1 MKVTGLNKKVALVTG
16 ASSGLGKHF
25 AKSLLLEGIT
35 VYAAARRVEQMDD
48 LKKLGAIPL
57 KMDITKE
64 EDVMAAVKTIQM
76 QSSGVDILI
85 NNAGFGMYGAMEDT
99 TIEDARYQ
107 FEVNLFGTARLTQL
121 LLPSMRAKRAGKII
135 NISSMGGKVYTP
147 LGSWYHAT
155 KHALEGWSDCLR
167 IELSQFNINVVVIE
181 PGAIKT
187 EFANVMVEPM
197 LERSGSG
204 PYANIANSLAKVT
217 NDSMNGGAS
226 DPQVITNLILK
237 AIRARKPKTR
247 YVAGQYAKPMM
258 FIRKWFGDRVYDK
271 MIMSTFN

>member
-1 MKVTGLNKKVALVTG
+1 MNTSSSSKKVALVTG
-16 ASSGLGKHF
+16 ASSGMGKHF
-25 AKSLLLEGIT
+25 AKALLLEGIT
-35 VYAAARRVEQMDD
+35 VYAAARRVEQMND
-48 LKKLGAIPL
+48 LKSLGAIPL

-64 EDVMAAVKTIQM
+64 EDVLAAVNTIQM
-76 QSSGVDILI
+76 QSGGVDILL

-99 TIEDARYQ
+99 AIEDARYQ

-121 LLPSMRAKRAGKII
+121 LLPSMRDKRAGKII

-155 KHALEGWSDCLR
+155 KHALEGWSDSLR
-167 IELSQFNINVVVIE
+167 IELQQFNIDVVVIE

-187 EFANVMVEPM
+187 EFADVMVEPM
-197 LERSGSG
+197 LKRSGSG
-204 PYANIANSLAKVT
+204 PYANIANSLAKAT
-217 NDSMNGGAS
+217 KDSMKGGAS
-226 DPQVITNLILK
+226 DPQVITNLVLK

-247 YVAGQYAKPMM
+247 YVGGQYAKPMM

-271 MIMSTFN
+271 MVMSTFN